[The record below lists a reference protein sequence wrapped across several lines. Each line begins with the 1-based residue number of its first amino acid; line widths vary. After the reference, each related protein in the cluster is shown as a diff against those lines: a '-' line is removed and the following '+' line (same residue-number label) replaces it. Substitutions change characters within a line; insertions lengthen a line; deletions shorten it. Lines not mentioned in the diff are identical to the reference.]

1 MDVLKAF
8 VRDGEVADW
17 RDGVTCHLSALTMKA
32 LSSPF
37 GYIRV
42 HRGPDDFGADR
53 LACALHAGVTE
64 SMYCVKNR
72 SAEGQWDEWSSRTVA
87 NVDYE
92 VRVAYVDVLKV

>member
-42 HRGPDDFGADR
+42 HRGPDDFGADG
-53 LACALHAGVTE
+53 LARALHAGMSKPVYGVE
-64 SMYCVKNR
+64 YH
-72 SAEGQWDEWSSRTVA
+72 SAEGQWNEWPSRAVA
-87 NVDYE
+87 DIDYQT
-92 VRVAYVDVLKV
+92 RVPNVDVLEI